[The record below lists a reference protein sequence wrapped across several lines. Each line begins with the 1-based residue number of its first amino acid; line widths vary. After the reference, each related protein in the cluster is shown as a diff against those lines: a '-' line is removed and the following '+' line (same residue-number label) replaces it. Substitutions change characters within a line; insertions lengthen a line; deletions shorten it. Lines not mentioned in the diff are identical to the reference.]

1 MYNEHMN
8 HNKSTGAMLWLTAYA
23 TLASVAIGT
32 LLNLQEGQ
40 SFWTILAVFLLIAV
54 EMAFFQIAIDKGL
67 TWLYLLVITLTTAS
81 LYFLNI
87 SPGLYL
93 VIFFVIS
100 AQAMMSLE
108 GLRGLGWVFL
118 LAVISTLSFVSQ
130 EGMQEAV
137 MLMLVYGGGYLFF
150 GIFGKALQDATFAN
164 ERSQQLYDELQATHA
179 QLQQSVQQM
188 EELAVTNE
196 RNRLAREM
204 HDSIGHRLT
213 VSAVQLEGAQRLI
226 PQDPEK
232 AAGIVGTVR
241 EQVRE
246 ALAELRQTVTALRQ
260 PIEFD
265 FPIGQALERLAAS
278 FENGT
283 DLAVELTLSDLPML
297 STQHRQV
304 IYRTVQESLT
314 NIQRHAR
321 ATRAWIHLNA
331 VHDDLSLTIS
341 DNGIGLPE
349 GAAELGY
356 GLRGIQERAALLG
369 GGSSFEVRTGGG
381 TQISIW
387 LPIER
392 EKTNE

>member
-1 MYNEHMN
+1 MKS
-8 HNKSTGAMLWLTAYA
+8 NKSTGAMLWLTAYA
-23 TLASVAIGT
+23 TLASVAVGT
-32 LLNLQEGQ
+32 LLNLPEGQ
-40 SFWTILAVFLLIAV
+40 SFWTIFAVFALIAV
-54 EMAFFQIAIDKGL
+54 EMAFFQFAQNRNL

-81 LYFLNI
+81 LYFFNI
-87 SPGLYL
+87 PPGLYL

-108 GLRGLGWVFL
+108 GLNGLGWIFL
-118 LAVISTLSFVSQ
+118 LAVISTLSFVRL
-130 EGMQEAV
+130 EGMQEAL

-150 GIFGKALQDATFAN
+150 GIFGKALQDATYAN
-164 ERSQQLYDELQATHA
+164 ERSQQLYDELQKTHA
-179 QLQQSVQQM
+179 QLQQSVQQL
-188 EELAVTNE
+188 EELAVTSE

-226 PQDPEK
+226 PQDPDK

-265 FPIGQALERLAAS
+265 LPIGQALERLAAS
-278 FENGT
+278 FETGT
-283 DLAVELTLSDLPML
+283 DLKVELTLADLPAL
-297 STQHRQV
+297 YPQHRQV

-314 NIQRHAR
+314 NIQRHAG
-321 ATRAWIHLNA
+321 ATRAWVHLHA
-331 VHDDLSLTIS
+331 AQEILSLTIS
-341 DNGIGLPE
+341 DNGKGLPDS
-349 GAAELGY
+349 APQQGY

-369 GGSSFEVRTGGG
+369 GGSSFEARTGGG
-381 TQISIW
+381 AQISVW
-387 LPIER
+387 LPIIR
-392 EKTNE
+392 ETANE